1 MQILITVAMA
11 AVAAMQT
18 PASAAPT
25 TRSAPLLV
33 RSVIDGNTI
42 DVGGVGRVRL
52 LGIDAPKIGRGS
64 QTAAPFGR
72 EARDRLSQLVLRR
85 WVRLEQEGG
94 GVDLHRHHLAY
105 VLTEDGQCVNAVL
118 VREGLARVSARAPL
132 SRLPELQRAEAEARM
147 FRRNL
152 WGSAPALPATGY
164 TRPSSVNRPPTSRT
178 KTPASKRRKT
188 RKRKS

>member
-42 DVGGVGRVRL
+42 DVVSVGRIRL
-52 LGIDAPKIGRGS
+52 LGIDAPAS
-64 QTAAPFGR
+64 AA
-72 EARDRLSQLVLRR
+72 ALRR
-85 WVRLEQEGG
+85 QRRSDARRGIACRSWSCVGGCVSSRRAAASTLTASSRLRAHRRRPVRQ
-94 GVDLHRHHLAY
+94 R
-105 VLTEDGQCVNAVL
+105 
-118 VREGLARVSARAPL
+118 RARAGGPGAGIGTRAVVAS
-132 SRLPELQRAEAEARM
+132 SRTQRAEADARM

-152 WGSAPALPATGY
+152 WGSAPPLPATGY